1 MNNLIDMVN
10 KWANR
15 LTVRILVLSGVSQES
30 INRVIEAMNNRQS
43 IVSQSDKKIRG
54 RFQWVKW
61 FIVTLVVAAGVYI
74 ALNFKTIT
82 KKLFKK

>member
-1 MNNLIDMVN
+1 MNNLIDIAN

-15 LTVRILVLSGVSQES
+15 LVIRILIMSGVSQES
-30 INRVIEAMNNRQS
+30 INRVIEAMNNRQT
-43 IVSQSDKKIRG
+43 ILSQSDKKLKG
-54 RFQWVKW
+54 RFQWLKW
-61 FIVTLVVAAGVYI
+61 FIITVLVAACIYI

>member
-1 MNNLIDMVN
+1 MVN

>member
-1 MNNLIDMVN
+1 MNNLIDILN

-15 LTVRILVLSGVSQES
+15 LTVRILMLGGVSQDT
-30 INRVIEAMNNRQS
+30 INRVVEGMNNRET
-43 IVSQSDKKIRG
+43 IVSQADKKLRG
-54 RFQWVKW
+54 RFQWVKY
-61 FIVTLVVAAGVYI
+61 FIITVLVAAGVYI

>member
-1 MNNLIDMVN
+1 MNNLMDIVN

-15 LTVRILVLSGVSQES
+15 LTVRILVMTGVSQES
-30 INRVIEAMNNRQS
+30 INRVIEAMNNRES

-61 FIVTLVVAAGVYI
+61 LIITVVVAAGVYI
-74 ALNFKTIT
+74 VLNFKSIT
-82 KKLFKK
+82 KKLIKK

>member
-1 MNNLIDMVN
+1 MNNLIDIVN

-15 LTVRILVLSGVSQES
+15 LTVRILVMAGVSQES
-30 INRVIEAMNNRQS
+30 INRVIEAMNNRES

-61 FIVTLVVAAGVYI
+61 LIITVVVAAGVYI
-74 ALNFKTIT
+74 VLNFKTIT
-82 KKLFKK
+82 NKLFKK